1 MAESAQLSA
10 LPAADHKRRKV
21 EADAGHV
28 KAERVKGLVTDKAK
42 ANYLS
47 GQLRLRLQ
55 YAKLKVEHGW
65 QRQTLSEVENLYF
78 RHTHLT
84 RPYPVISP
92 GGRRNG
98 RTLSSNSFSFTL
110 TQQENL
116 PSFSSSQ
123 TVNGSILHL
132 GASGSAGTS
141 TTLRSTASSSSL
153 SAESSVVL
161 SLPATP
167 TLTHNRI
174 PTPLAPFV
182 GSSKAMT
189 RYPISRTDSCATVVM
204 ESIPSLHQ
212 THSAAL
218 HHPKTHQNPVSSQT
232 ASSASTSTT
241 PSSSQTCASNNAFH
255 EPFDP
260 MQPTELVDSQL
271 AALRSIITA
280 STSIPLPPPVPAA
293 SPAPPTSTPGT
304 ASPGMGGG
312 LTYDAFW
319 STHGSGT
326 SSYRNMRAGQPVG
339 RPAVGVPLQAHAS
352 APAVMASLVGDGG
365 PIMGPGTAR

>member
-1 MAESAQLSA
+1 MAESTQLSA
-10 LPAADHKRRKV
+10 LPTADHKRRKTEV
-21 EADAGHV
+21 DAGHV
-28 KAERVKGLVTDKAK
+28 KAERVKGVITDKAK

-65 QRQTLSEVENLYF
+65 VCSSFL
-78 RHTHLT
+78 
-84 RPYPVISP
+84 PVPIHVYGNRKPSLLLKFA
-92 GGRRNG
+92 NG
-98 RTLSSNSFSFTL
+98 ER
-110 TQQENL
+110 
-116 PSFSSSQ
+116 
-123 TVNGSILHL
+123 VH
-132 GASGSAGTS
+132 
-141 TTLRSTASSSSL
+141 TTLRCSGKCRDEYNFAIEQQLDSL
-153 SAESSVVL
+153 VAESSVVL

-174 PTPLAPFV
+174 ATPLAPLV
-182 GSSKAMT
+182 GPSKAMT

-218 HHPKTHQNPVSSQT
+218 HPKANSHT
-232 ASSASTSTT
+232 ASASSTSTSAT
-241 PSSSQTCASNNAFH
+241 PASSQPCASNNAFH

-280 STSIPLPPPVPAA
+280 STSIPLPPPVPAPSSA
-293 SPAPPTSTPGT
+293 SPVPPTSNTGT

-319 STHGSGT
+319 SAHGSGT
-326 SSYRNMRAGQPVG
+326 SSYRTLRSGQAV
-339 RPAVGVPLQAHAS
+339 RPAAGVPLQAHAS
-352 APAVMASLVGDGG
+352 APAIMAAPAGDGG
-365 PIMGPGTAR
+365 PSVGPATVR